1 MDAPAPLPPRAV
13 TVWLRFALA
22 PLSVAIVLFGIW
34 ITGGR
39 LTNDF
44 RVSMALTAL
53 WFVVVVATA
62 VAVWRRYPPLRLPV
76 SAVAVATF
84 VLVGG
89 YLGLASTRDVTVSE
103 TVATGPAVLTG
114 SFVDIAHAT
123 AGTARIVETASGDS
137 VLTLTAFRTDPG
149 PDLYVYV
156 APGHG
161 SGRDV
166 DGATRLARLKGN
178 VGDQQYALPPGLDV
192 SAGATVVIWCRAF
205 SVPFG
210 AARLDP
216 A

>member
-1 MDAPAPLPPRAV
+1 ML
-13 TVWLRFALA
+13 L
-22 PLSVAIVLFGIW
+22 GIW

-44 RVSMALTAL
+44 RVSLALTAL

-123 AGTARIVETASGDS
+123 AGTARIVETAS
-137 VLTLTAFRTDPG
+137 TACSR
-149 PDLYVYV
+149 
-156 APGHG
+156 
-161 SGRDV
+161 
-166 DGATRLARLKGN
+166 
-178 VGDQQYALPPGLDV
+178 
-192 SAGATVVIWCRAF
+192 
-205 SVPFG
+205 
-210 AARLDP
+210 
-216 A
+216 